1 VKTAGG
7 WSLQSLFEEGILM
20 SKAILLVDDEVAIL
34 RALQRVF
41 TRAGYRIFTCESA
54 AAGLELLAEQTVSLV
69 ISDFRMPG
77 MNGSEFLA
85 KVKEL
90 YPQTLGVILSGYAD
104 REALLA
110 SLNSGA
116 AWKFLEKPW
125 EDAQLLKDVEAAM
138 VERERRKAEA
148 QRTNLLMSSD
158 EALLELSASGV
169 VTRFNHAAAKV
180 LSTSP
185 SELRAK
191 VLSDIFVEINP
202 IELATFFHKK
212 DHDICLQTA
221 HGDAISLS
229 HRISDIYHYLL
240 KLTLVDALSTDVFD
254 GLTDLLDQ
262 NSLLGRMED
271 LISVRNGPFAVVV
284 LTIANFQSFV
294 DTLAESVVDA
304 LVLKIGQTLSQQ
316 LPTKA
321 LLAYVAT
328 DRFVVVFP
336 AIKQESAVQQMI
348 GQLLQPFNQQLS
360 IAAEK
365 VQLAFTVGYALSPQ
379 DGESAKQLLNNAV
392 TACHHNED
400 NPKQFY
406 LRYDRAIVE
415 LKRQHFE
422 ISNSL
427 YAAIE
432 EQQFQLYFQP
442 KISLQKGVC
451 DSAEVLLRWQHPKMG
466 WISPALFIPI
476 AESDGQIQ
484 LIGQWVLEQSFAQ
497 LQQWQHKNLGL
508 QRLAIN
514 LSGRQLQDPGLPSQ
528 VQKLLQKYQL
538 NPDMIELEITETFLM
553 ADIEQSRLLLL
564 QLKALG
570 LHLAMDDFGTGYS
583 SLAYLA
589 KLPVDVLKLDRSLL
603 IDLEDSPQSVSMVRH
618 MIRMAH
624 ELEMVVVAE
633 GIESKGQVAI
643 LRDMQCDFIQGYV
656 FSTPMPETDFVAYVS
671 TKTSQSQWELL
682 AND

>member
-1 VKTAGG
+1 
-7 WSLQSLFEEGILM
+7 M
-20 SKAILLVDDEVAIL
+20 PKAILLVDDEVAIL
-34 RALQRVF
+34 RALQRVL
-41 TRAGYRIFTCESA
+41 TRAGYRVFMCESA
-54 AAGLELLAEQTVSLV
+54 ADGLALLAEQPVSLV

-90 YPQTLGVILSGYAD
+90 YPQTLGVILSGYAE

-125 EDAQLLKDVEAAM
+125 DDAALLKEVETAIA
-138 VERERRKAEA
+138 ERERRKAEA
-148 QRTNLLMSSD
+148 QRTNLLLSSD

-169 VTRFNHAAAKV
+169 VTRFNHAAAKA
-180 LSTSP
+180 LSISP
-185 SELRAK
+185 SELRSK
-191 VLSDIFVEINP
+191 VLSEIFVDINP

-212 DHDICLQTA
+212 DHDICLLTQQ
-221 HGDAISLS
+221 GDSISVS

-240 KLTLVDALSTDVFD
+240 RLTLVDSLNTDVFD

-262 NSLLGRMED
+262 NTLLGRMED
-271 LISVRNGPFAVVV
+271 LISVKNGPFAVVV
-284 LTIANFQSFV
+284 LSIANFRNLV
-294 DTLAESVVDA
+294 DTLAESVLEA
-304 LVLKIGQTLSQQ
+304 LLLKIGQTLNQQ
-316 LPTKA
+316 LSAKA

-336 AIKQESAVQQMI
+336 VIKHESAVQQLI
-348 GQLLQPFNQQLS
+348 GQLLQPFNQQLLV
-360 IAAEK
+360 ANEK

-379 DGESAKQLLNNAV
+379 DGDSAKQLLHNAA
-392 TACHHNED
+392 TACHHNEN
-400 NPKQFY
+400 NPKAFY
-406 LRYDRAIVE
+406 LRFDRAIVE
-415 LKRQHFE
+415 LKRQQFE

-427 YAAIE
+427 YAAVE
-432 EQQFQLYFQP
+432 EQQMQLYYQP
-442 KISLQKGVC
+442 KISMQHGRC
-451 DSAEVLLRWQHPKMG
+451 QSAEALLRWHHPKMG

-484 LIGQWVLEQSFAQ
+484 LIGRWVLEQCFAQ
-497 LQQWQHKNLGL
+497 LQLWQQQKLGL

-514 LSGRQLQDPGLPSQ
+514 LSGRQLQDPHLPTLVKQ
-528 VQKLLQKYQL
+528 LLLKYQL
-538 NPDMIELEITETFLM
+538 DPDLIELEITETFLM
-553 ADIEQSRLLLL
+553 ADIDQSRSLLL
-564 QLKALG
+564 QLKQLG
-570 LHLAMDDFGTGYS
+570 IHLAMDDFGTGYS

-589 KLPVDVLKLDRSLL
+589 KLPIDVLKLDRSLL

-624 ELEMVVVAE
+624 ELGMVVVAE
-633 GIESKGQVAI
+633 GIESKGQVGI
-643 LRDMQCDFIQGYV
+643 LRDMQCDLIQGYV
-656 FSTPMPETDFVAYVS
+656 FSTPLPEAEFVAYVS
-671 TKTSQSQWELL
+671 SNAMQHQWELL

>member
-1 VKTAGG
+1 
-7 WSLQSLFEEGILM
+7 M

-41 TRAGYRIFTCESA
+41 TRAGYRVYTCESG
-54 AAGLELLAEQTVSLV
+54 AAGLELLAEQPVSLV

-77 MNGSEFLA
+77 MTGSEFLA
-85 KVKEL
+85 QVKEL

-125 EDAQLLKDVEAAM
+125 DDAQLLKDVEAAM
-138 VERERRKAEA
+138 VERDRRKAEA
-148 QRTNLLMSSD
+148 QRTNLLLSSD
-158 EALLELSASGV
+158 EALIELSASGV

-180 LSTSP
+180 LSTPP

-191 VLSDIFVEINP
+191 VLSDIFIDINP

-212 DHDICLQTA
+212 DHDICLQTP
-221 HGDAISLS
+221 HGDVISIS

-240 KLTLVDALSTDVFD
+240 KLNVVEALNSNLFA
-254 GLTDLLDQ
+254 GMTDLLDQ
-262 NSLLGRMED
+262 NALLSRMED
-271 LISVRNGPFAVVV
+271 LISVRTGPFAVVV

-294 DTLAESVVDA
+294 DTLAESVIDTMI
-304 LVLKIGQTLSQQ
+304 LKVGQTLGQQ
-316 LPTKA
+316 LSAKA

-336 AIKQESAVQQMI
+336 AIKQESTVQQLI

-360 IAAEK
+360 IATERM
-365 VQLAFTVGYALSPQ
+365 QLAFTVGYALSPQ
-379 DGESAKQLLNNAV
+379 DGDSAKQLLNNAI
-392 TACHHNED
+392 TACHHNEV
-400 NPKQFY
+400 NPKAFY
-406 LRYDRAIVE
+406 LRYDRSIVE
-415 LKRQHFE
+415 LKRQQFE

-442 KISLQKGVC
+442 KISLLQGVC
-451 DSAEVLLRWQHPKMG
+451 TSAEALLRWHHPKMG

-476 AESDGQIQ
+476 AERDGQIQ

-497 LQQWQHKNLGL
+497 LQHWQQKNLGL

-514 LSGRQLQDPGLPSQ
+514 LSGRQLEDPDLPAQ
-528 VQKLLQKYQL
+528 VQRLLQKYQL
-538 NPDMIELEITETFLM
+538 NPQMIELEITETFLM

-564 QLKALG
+564 QLKQLG

-624 ELEMVVVAE
+624 ELQMVVVAE

-656 FSTPMPETDFVAYVS
+656 FSTPMPDTEFAAYVS
-671 TKTSQSQWELL
+671 TKASESQWEQL

>member
-1 VKTAGG
+1 
-7 WSLQSLFEEGILM
+7 M

-41 TRAGYRIFTCESA
+41 VRAGYRVFTCESA
-54 AAGLELLAEQTVSLV
+54 AAGLSLLAEQPVSLV

-85 KVKEL
+85 KVKEN
-90 YPQTLGVILSGYAD
+90 YPLTLGVILSGYAD

-125 EDAQLLKDVEAAM
+125 DDVQLLKEVEAAM
-138 VERERRKAEA
+138 AERERRLAEA
-148 QRTNLLMSSD
+148 QRTNLLLSSD

-180 LSTSP
+180 LSISP
-185 SELRAK
+185 SELRSR
-191 VLSDIFVEINP
+191 VMSDIFVDINP

-212 DHDICLQTA
+212 DHDITLLTRNGHA
-221 HGDAISLS
+221 VSLS

-240 KLTLVDALSTDVFD
+240 KLRLVDALSSDVFD
-254 GLTDLLDQ
+254 GLNELLDQ
-262 NSLLGRMED
+262 NTLLGRLED

-284 LTIANFQSFV
+284 LSVANFQNYV
-294 DTLAESVVDA
+294 DTLAESVIDE
-304 LVLKIGQTLSQQ
+304 LMLNIGQILSRQ
-316 LPTKA
+316 LSAKA
-321 LLAYVAT
+321 MLAYVAT

-336 AIKQESAVQQMI
+336 AIKHESAVQQLI
-348 GQLLQPFNQQLS
+348 GQLLQPFNQQIS
-360 IAAEK
+360 ITSERL
-365 VQLAFTVGYALSPQ
+365 QLAFTVGYALAPE
-379 DGESAKQLLNNAV
+379 DGDSAKQLLNNAV
-392 TACHHNED
+392 TACHHNEV
-400 NPKQFY
+400 NPKAFY

-415 LKRQHFE
+415 LKRQQLE

-432 EQQFQLYFQP
+432 EQQLQLYYQP
-442 KISLQKGVC
+442 KIALGPGGCQ
-451 DSAEVLLRWQHPKMG
+451 SAEALLRWCHPKMG
-466 WISPALFIPI
+466 WVSPALFVPI

-484 LIGQWVLEQSFAQ
+484 LIGRWVLEQCFAQ
-497 LQQWQHKNLGL
+497 LQQWQQQGLGL

-514 LSGRQLQDPGLPSQ
+514 LSGRQLQDPQLPRQ
-528 VQKLLQKYQL
+528 VQHLLQKYQL
-538 NPDMIELEITETFLM
+538 DPDLIELEITETFLM
-553 ADIEQSRLLLL
+553 ADIEQSRMLLL
-564 QLKALG
+564 QLKQLG

-603 IDLEDSPQSVSMVRH
+603 IDLEDSPQSASMVRH

-624 ELEMVVVAE
+624 ELGMLVVAE

-643 LRDMQCDFIQGYV
+643 LRDMRCDFVQGYV
-656 FSTPMPETDFVAYVS
+656 FSTPLPEAEFAAYMTSNAGQYPWEQFTD
-671 TKTSQSQWELL
+671 
-682 AND
+682 D

>member
-1 VKTAGG
+1 
-7 WSLQSLFEEGILM
+7 M

-34 RALQRVF
+34 RALQRVL
-41 TRAGYRIFTCESA
+41 TRAGYRVFICESA
-54 AAGLELLAEQTVSLV
+54 AAGLDLLAQQSVSLV

-77 MNGSEFLA
+77 MKGSDFLA
-85 KVKEL
+85 QVKAL
-90 YPQTLGVILSGYAD
+90 YPQTLGVILSAYAD

-125 EDAQLLKDVEAAM
+125 DDAQLLKDVEAALA
-138 VERERRKAEA
+138 EKERRQAEI
-148 QRTNLLMSSD
+148 QRTNLLLSSD

-169 VTRFNHAAAKV
+169 VTRFNHAAAVV
-180 LSTSP
+180 LSMPP

-191 VLSDIFVEINP
+191 ALSDIFTDINP

-212 DHDICLQTA
+212 DHDICLQSQ
-221 HGDAISLS
+221 HGDAISIS

-240 KLTLVDALSTDVFD
+240 KLTLVDALSSDVFD

-262 NSLLGRMED
+262 NTLLGRMED
-271 LISVRNGPFAVVV
+271 LISVRSGPFAVVV
-284 LTIANFQSFV
+284 LTIANFQNFV
-294 DTLAESVVDA
+294 DTLPESVLEA
-304 LVLKIGQTLSQQ
+304 LLLNIGQTLNRQ
-316 LPTKA
+316 LSAKA
-321 LLAYVAT
+321 LLAYVAS

-336 AIKQESAVQQMI
+336 AIKHESAVQQFI
-348 GQLLQPFNQQLS
+348 GQLLHPFAQQLS
-360 IAAEK
+360 IATEK
-365 VQLAFTVGYALSPQ
+365 VQLSFTVGYALSPQ
-379 DGESAKQLLNNAV
+379 DGDSAKQLLHNAV
-392 TACHHNED
+392 TACHHNEV
-400 NPKQFY
+400 NPKAFY

-415 LKRQHFE
+415 LKRQQFE

-427 YAAIE
+427 YAAVE
-432 EQQFQLYFQP
+432 EQQLQLHYQP
-442 KISLQKGVC
+442 KISLLHGRCQ
-451 DSAEVLLRWQHPKMG
+451 SAEALLRWHHPKMG

-476 AESDGQIQ
+476 AERDGQIQ
-484 LIGQWVLEQSFAQ
+484 LLGQWVLEQCFAQ
-497 LQQWQHKNLGL
+497 LKQWQQQNLGL

-514 LSGRQLQDPGLPSQ
+514 LSGRQLQDPNLPTQ
-528 VQKLLQKYQL
+528 VQQLLQKYQL
-538 NPDMIELEITETFLM
+538 DPDVIELEITETFLM

-564 QLKALG
+564 QLKQLG

-603 IDLEDSPQSVSMVRH
+603 IDLEDSPQSASMVRH

-624 ELEMVVVAE
+624 ELGMVVVAE

-643 LRDMQCDFIQGYV
+643 LRDMQCDLIQGYV
-656 FSTPMPETDFVAYVS
+656 FSSALTEADFVVYVS
-671 TKTSQSQWELL
+671 SNTGQTQWEQF

>member
-1 VKTAGG
+1 
-7 WSLQSLFEEGILM
+7 M

-41 TRAGYRIFTCESA
+41 IRAGYRVFTCESA
-54 AAGLELLAEQTVSLV
+54 AAGLALLAEQPVSLV
-69 ISDFRMPG
+69 ISDFRMPV
-77 MNGSEFLA
+77 MTGSEFLA
-85 KVKEL
+85 KVKET

-125 EDAQLLKDVEAAM
+125 DDAQLLKDVEAAM
-138 VERERRKAEA
+138 AERERRLAEA
-148 QRTNLLMSSD
+148 QRTNLLLSSD

-191 VLSDIFVEINP
+191 VMSDIFIEINP

-212 DHDICLQTA
+212 DHDITLLTS
-221 HGDAISLS
+221 HGDAISIS

-254 GLTDLLDQ
+254 GLNELLDQ
-262 NSLLGRMED
+262 NTLLGRMED

-284 LTIANFQSFV
+284 LTIANFQNYL

-304 LVLKIGQTLSQQ
+304 LILKIGQILSRQ
-316 LPTKA
+316 LSAKA
-321 LLAYVAT
+321 LLAYVAR

-336 AIKQESAVQQMI
+336 GIKHESAVQQLI
-348 GQLLQPFNQQLS
+348 GQLLQPFNQQ
-360 IAAEK
+360 IFITAERLP
-365 VQLAFTVGYALSPQ
+365 LAFTVGYALSPE
-379 DGESAKQLLNNAV
+379 DGDSAKQLLNNAV
-392 TACHHNED
+392 TACHHNEV
-400 NPKQFY
+400 NPKAFY

-415 LKRQHFE
+415 LKRQQFE

-432 EQQFQLYFQP
+432 EQQMQLYYQP
-442 KISLQKGVC
+442 KISLLHGRC
-451 DSAEVLLRWQHPKMG
+451 HSAEALLRWHHPTMG

-484 LIGQWVLEQSFAQ
+484 LIGRWVLDQCFAQ
-497 LQQWQHKNLGL
+497 VQQWQQQHLGL

-514 LSGRQLQDPGLPSQ
+514 LSGRQLQDPKLPDQ
-528 VQKLLQKYQL
+528 VKQLLQKYQL
-538 NPDMIELEITETFLM
+538 DPNLIELEITETFLM
-553 ADIEQSRLLLL
+553 ADIELSRLLLL
-564 QLKALG
+564 QLKQLG

-603 IDLEDSPQSVSMVRH
+603 IDLEDSPQSASMVRH

-624 ELEMVVVAE
+624 ELGMLVVAE
-633 GIESKGQVAI
+633 GIESKGQVSI
-643 LRDMQCDFIQGYV
+643 LRDMRCDYIQGYV
-656 FSTPMPETDFVAYVS
+656 FSMPLPEAEFAAYLS
-671 TKTSQSQWELL
+671 SNAGQHQWEQF

>member
-1 VKTAGG
+1 
-7 WSLQSLFEEGILM
+7 M

-41 TRAGYRIFTCESA
+41 TRAGYRVFICESA
-54 AAGLELLAEQTVSLV
+54 TAGLALLAEQPVSLV

-77 MNGSEFLA
+77 MTGSEFLA
-85 KVKEL
+85 KVKEM

-125 EDAQLLKDVEAAM
+125 DDAQLLKDVEAAM
-138 VERERRKAEA
+138 VERDHRKAEA
-148 QRTNLLMSSD
+148 QRTNLLLSSD

-185 SELRAK
+185 SELRSK
-191 VLSDIFVEINP
+191 VMSDIFVDINP

-212 DHDICLQTA
+212 DHDITLRTS
-221 HGDAISLS
+221 HGDAISVS

-240 KLTLVDALSTDVFD
+240 KLTLIDALSTDVFD
-254 GLTDLLDQ
+254 GLTELLDQ
-262 NSLLGRMED
+262 NTLLGRMED

-284 LTIANFQSFV
+284 LSIANFQNYV
-294 DTLAESVVDA
+294 DTLAESVVDE
-304 LVLKIGQTLSQQ
+304 LILNIGQTLNRRLSA
-316 LPTKA
+316 KA
-321 LLAYVAT
+321 LLAYVAK

-336 AIKQESAVQQMI
+336 AIKHESAVQQLI
-348 GQLLQPFNQQLS
+348 GQLLQPFNQQIFVTS
-360 IAAEK
+360 ER
-365 VQLAFTVGYALSPQ
+365 VQLAFTVGYALSPE
-379 DGESAKQLLNNAV
+379 DGDSAKQLLNNAV
-392 TACHHNED
+392 TACHHNEV
-400 NPKQFY
+400 NPKAFY

-415 LKRQHFE
+415 LKRRQFE

-432 EQQFQLYFQP
+432 EQQMQLYYQP
-442 KISLQKGVC
+442 KISLQHGRC
-451 DSAEVLLRWQHPKMG
+451 QSAEALLRWYHPKMG
-466 WISPALFIPI
+466 WVSPALFIPI

-484 LIGQWVLEQSFAQ
+484 LIGRWVLEQCFAK
-497 LQQWQHKNLGL
+497 LQQWQQQNLGL

-514 LSGRQLQDPGLPSQ
+514 LSGRQLQDPQLPVQ
-528 VQKLLQKYQL
+528 VKQLLQKYQL
-538 NPDMIELEITETFLM
+538 DPDRIELEITETFLM
-553 ADIEQSRLLLL
+553 ADIGQSRLLLL
-564 QLKALG
+564 QLKQLG

-603 IDLEDSPQSVSMVRH
+603 IDLEDSPQSASMVRH

-624 ELEMVVVAE
+624 ELGMVVVAE
-633 GIESKGQVAI
+633 GIESKGQVVL

-656 FSTPMPETDFVAYVS
+656 FSTPLPEAEFVAYIS
-671 TKTSQSQWELL
+671 SNAGQYQWEQL

>member
-1 VKTAGG
+1 
-7 WSLQSLFEEGILM
+7 M

-34 RALQRVF
+34 RALQRVL
-41 TRAGYRIFTCESA
+41 TRAGYRVFICESA
-54 AAGLELLAEQTVSLV
+54 AAGLALLEGQSVSLV

-77 MNGSEFLA
+77 MNGSDFLA
-85 KVKEL
+85 QVKAL
-90 YPQTLGVILSGYAD
+90 YPQTLGVILSAYAD

-125 EDAQLLKDVEAAM
+125 DDAQLLKDVEAALA
-138 VERERRKAEA
+138 EKERRQAEI
-148 QRTNLLMSSD
+148 QRTNLLLSSD

-169 VTRFNHAAAKV
+169 VTRFNHAAAVV
-180 LSTSP
+180 LSMPP

-191 VLSDIFVEINP
+191 ALSDIFTEINP

-212 DHDICLQTA
+212 DHDICLQSQ

-240 KLTLVDALSTDVFD
+240 KLTLVDALSSDVFD

-262 NSLLGRMED
+262 NTLLGRMED
-271 LISVRNGPFAVVV
+271 LISVRSGPFAVVV
-284 LTIANFQSFV
+284 LTIANFQNFV
-294 DTLAESVVDA
+294 DTLAESIVEA
-304 LVLKIGQTLSQQ
+304 LLLNIGQMLNRQLSA
-316 LPTKA
+316 KA
-321 LLAYVAT
+321 LLAYVAS

-336 AIKQESAVQQMI
+336 AIKHESAVQQLI
-348 GQLLQPFNQQLS
+348 GQLLQPFAQQLS
-360 IAAEK
+360 IATEK
-365 VQLAFTVGYALSPQ
+365 VQLAFTVGYSLSPQ
-379 DGESAKQLLNNAV
+379 DGDSAKQLLHNAV
-392 TACHHNED
+392 TACHHNEM
-400 NPKQFY
+400 NPKAFY

-415 LKRQHFE
+415 LKRQQFE

-427 YAAIE
+427 YAAVE
-432 EQQFQLYFQP
+432 EQQLQLHYQP
-442 KISLQKGVC
+442 KISLLHGHCQ
-451 DSAEVLLRWQHPKMG
+451 SAEALLRWHHPKMG

-476 AESDGQIQ
+476 AERDGQIQ
-484 LIGQWVLEQSFAQ
+484 LLGQWVLEQCFAQ
-497 LQQWQHKNLGL
+497 LKQWQQQNLGL

-514 LSGRQLQDPGLPSQ
+514 LSGRQLQDPNLPAQ
-528 VQKLLQKYQL
+528 VQQLLQKYQL
-538 NPDMIELEITETFLM
+538 NPDVIELEITETFLM

-564 QLKALG
+564 QLKQLG

-603 IDLEDSPQSVSMVRH
+603 IDLEDSPQSASMVRH

-624 ELEMVVVAE
+624 ELGMVVVAE

-643 LRDMQCDFIQGYV
+643 LRDMQCDLIQGYV
-656 FSTPMPETDFVAYVS
+656 FSCALTDTDFAVYVS
-671 TKTSQSQWELL
+671 SNTGQTQWEQF

>member
-1 VKTAGG
+1 
-7 WSLQSLFEEGILM
+7 M

-34 RALQRVF
+34 RALQRVL
-41 TRAGYRIFTCESA
+41 TRAGYRVFICESA
-54 AAGLELLAEQTVSLV
+54 AAGLAFLAEQPVSLV

-77 MNGSEFLA
+77 MTGSDFLA
-85 KVKEL
+85 QVKLL

-125 EDAQLLKDVEAAM
+125 NDAQLLKDVEAALA
-138 VERERRKAEA
+138 ERDRRQAEI
-148 QRTNLLMSSD
+148 QRTNLLLSSD
-158 EALLELSASGV
+158 EPLLELSASGV
-169 VTRFNHAAAKV
+169 VTRFNHAAAQV
-180 LSTSP
+180 LSMPP

-191 VLSDIFVEINP
+191 ALSDIFTDINP

-212 DHDICLQTA
+212 DHDICLQSQQ
-221 HGDAISLS
+221 GDAISLS

-240 KLTLVDALSTDVFD
+240 KLTLIEALSTDVFD

-262 NSLLGRMED
+262 TTLLGRLED

-284 LTIANFQSFV
+284 LTIANFQNFV

-304 LVLKIGQTLSQQ
+304 LILNIGQTLSRQ
-316 LPTKA
+316 LSAKA

-336 AIKQESAVQQMI
+336 AIKQESAVQQLI
-348 GQLLQPFNQQLS
+348 GQLLQPFNQQLA

-365 VQLAFTVGYALSPQ
+365 LQLAFTVGYALSPQ
-379 DGESAKQLLNNAV
+379 DGDSAKQLLHNAV
-392 TACHHNED
+392 TACHHNEN
-400 NPKQFY
+400 NPKAFY

-415 LKRQHFE
+415 LKRQQFE

-427 YAAIE
+427 YAAVE
-432 EQQFQLYFQP
+432 EQQLQLYYQP
-442 KISLQKGVC
+442 KISLQHGRC
-451 DSAEVLLRWQHPKMG
+451 QSAEALLRWHHPKMG

-476 AESDGQIQ
+476 AERDGQIQ
-484 LIGQWVLEQSFAQ
+484 LIGQWVLEQCFAQ
-497 LQQWQHKNLGL
+497 LQQWQLQNLGL
-508 QRLAIN
+508 HRLAIN
-514 LSGRQLQDPGLPSQ
+514 LSGRQLQDPGLPAQ
-528 VQKLLQKYQL
+528 VQQLLQKYQL
-538 NPDMIELEITETFLM
+538 NPDVIELEITETFLM

-564 QLKALG
+564 QLKQLG
-570 LHLAMDDFGTGYS
+570 IHLAMDDFGTGYS

-603 IDLEDSPQSVSMVRH
+603 IDLEDSPQSASMVRH

-624 ELEMVVVAE
+624 ELGMTVVAE

-643 LRDMQCDFIQGYV
+643 LREMQCDLIQGYV
-656 FSTPMPETDFVAYVS
+656 FSSPMPEAEFVSYVS
-671 TKTSQSQWELL
+671 SNAGLYQWEQLT
-682 AND
+682 ND

>member
-1 VKTAGG
+1 
-7 WSLQSLFEEGILM
+7 M

-34 RALQRVF
+34 RALQRVL
-41 TRAGYRIFTCESA
+41 TRAGYRVFICESA
-54 AAGLELLAEQTVSLV
+54 AAGLALLEGQSVSLV

-77 MNGSEFLA
+77 MNGSDFLA
-85 KVKEL
+85 QVKAL
-90 YPQTLGVILSGYAD
+90 YPQTLGVILSAYAD

-125 EDAQLLKDVEAAM
+125 DDAQLLKDVEAALA
-138 VERERRKAEA
+138 EKERRQAEI
-148 QRTNLLMSSD
+148 QRTNLLLSSD

-169 VTRFNHAAAKV
+169 VTRFNHAAAVV
-180 LSTSP
+180 LSMPP

-191 VLSDIFVEINP
+191 ALSDIFTEINP

-212 DHDICLQTA
+212 DHDICLQSQ

-240 KLTLVDALSTDVFD
+240 KLTLVDALSSDVFD

-262 NSLLGRMED
+262 NTLLGRMED
-271 LISVRNGPFAVVV
+271 LISVRSGPFAVVV
-284 LTIANFQSFV
+284 LTIANFQNFV
-294 DTLAESVVDA
+294 DTLAESIVEA
-304 LVLKIGQTLSQQ
+304 LLLNIGQMLNRQLSA
-316 LPTKA
+316 KA
-321 LLAYVAT
+321 LLAYVAS

-336 AIKQESAVQQMI
+336 AIKHESAVQQLI
-348 GQLLQPFNQQLS
+348 GQLLQPFAQQLS
-360 IAAEK
+360 IATEK
-365 VQLAFTVGYALSPQ
+365 VPLAFTVGYALSPQ
-379 DGESAKQLLNNAV
+379 DGDSAKQLLHNAV
-392 TACHHNED
+392 TACHHNEM
-400 NPKQFY
+400 NPKAFY

-415 LKRQHFE
+415 LKRQQFE

-427 YAAIE
+427 YAAVE
-432 EQQFQLYFQP
+432 EQQLQLHYQP
-442 KISLQKGVC
+442 KISLLHGHCQ
-451 DSAEVLLRWQHPKMG
+451 SAEALLRWHHPKMG

-476 AESDGQIQ
+476 AERDGQIQ
-484 LIGQWVLEQSFAQ
+484 LLGQWVLEQCFAQ
-497 LQQWQHKNLGL
+497 LKQWQQQNLGL

-514 LSGRQLQDPGLPSQ
+514 LSGRQLQDPNLPAQ
-528 VQKLLQKYQL
+528 VQQLLQKYQL
-538 NPDMIELEITETFLM
+538 NPDVIELEITETFLM

-564 QLKALG
+564 QLKQLG

-603 IDLEDSPQSVSMVRH
+603 IDLEDSPQSASMVRH

-624 ELEMVVVAE
+624 ELGMVVVAE

-643 LRDMQCDFIQGYV
+643 LRDMQCDLIQGYV
-656 FSTPMPETDFVAYVS
+656 FSCALTDTDFAVYVS
-671 TKTSQSQWELL
+671 SNTGQTQWEQF

>member
-1 VKTAGG
+1 
-7 WSLQSLFEEGILM
+7 M

-54 AAGLELLAEQTVSLV
+54 AAGLELLTEHPVSLV

-191 VLSDIFVEINP
+191 VLSDIFIDINP

-212 DHDICLQTA
+212 DHDICLQTV

-316 LPTKA
+316 LSAKA

-336 AIKQESAVQQMI
+336 AIKQESALQQMI
-348 GQLLQPFNQQLS
+348 GQLLQPFNQQLL
-360 IAAEK
+360 IASEK
-365 VQLAFTVGYALSPQ
+365 VQLAFTVGYALSPL

-442 KISLQKGVC
+442 KISLLQGVC

-497 LQQWQHKNLGL
+497 LQQWQQKNLGL

-656 FSTPMPETDFVAYVS
+656 FSTPMPETDFVSYMS

>member
-1 VKTAGG
+1 VKTAGH
-7 WSLQSLFEEGILM
+7 WSLQLLFEEGILM

-54 AAGLELLAEQTVSLV
+54 AAGLELLTEHPVSLV

-191 VLSDIFVEINP
+191 VLSDIFIDINP

-212 DHDICLQTA
+212 DHDICLQTV

-304 LVLKIGQTLSQQ
+304 LVLKIGKTLSQQ
-316 LPTKA
+316 LSAKA

-336 AIKQESAVQQMI
+336 AIKQESALQQMI
-348 GQLLQPFNQQLS
+348 GQLLQPFNQQLL
-360 IAAEK
+360 IASEK
-365 VQLAFTVGYALSPQ
+365 VQLAFTVGYALSPL

-442 KISLQKGVC
+442 KISLLQGVC

-497 LQQWQHKNLGL
+497 LQQWQQKNLGL

-656 FSTPMPETDFVAYVS
+656 FSTPMPETDFVSYMS

>member
-1 VKTAGG
+1 
-7 WSLQSLFEEGILM
+7 M

-41 TRAGYRIFTCESA
+41 TRAGYRVFICESG
-54 AAGLELLAEQTVSLV
+54 AAGLALLAEQPVSLI

-77 MNGSEFLA
+77 MTGSEFLA

-125 EDAQLLKDVEAAM
+125 DDAQLLKDVEAAM

-148 QRTNLLMSSD
+148 QRTNLLLSSD

-191 VLSDIFVEINP
+191 ALSDIFVDINP

-212 DHDICLQTA
+212 DHDICLQT
-221 HGDAISLS
+221 HDGDTISIS

-254 GLTDLLDQ
+254 GLTELLDQ
-262 NSLLGRMED
+262 NSLLGRIED
-271 LISVRNGPFAVVV
+271 LISVKNGPFAVVV

-304 LVLKIGQTLSQQ
+304 MVLKIGQTLSQQ
-316 LPTKA
+316 LSAKA

-336 AIKQESAVQQMI
+336 SIKQESAVQLLI

-360 IAAEK
+360 IAAER
-365 VQLAFTVGYALSPQ
+365 VQMAFTVGYALSPQ
-379 DGESAKQLLNNAV
+379 DGDSAKQLLNNAV
-392 TACHHNED
+392 TACHHNEV
-400 NPKQFY
+400 NPKAFY

-415 LKRQHFE
+415 LKRQQFE

-442 KISLQKGVC
+442 KISLQHGLCV
-451 DSAEVLLRWQHPKMG
+451 SAEALLRWHHPKMG

-508 QRLAIN
+508 KRLAIN
-514 LSGRQLQDPGLPSQ
+514 LSGRQLEDPGLPTQ

-538 NPDMIELEITETFLM
+538 NPDLIELEITETFLM
-553 ADIEQSRLLLL
+553 ADIEQSRLLLQ
-564 QLKALG
+564 QLKQLG
-570 LHLAMDDFGTGYS
+570 IHLAMDDFGTGYS

-589 KLPVDVLKLDRSLL
+589 KLPIDVLKLDRSLL

-643 LRDMQCDFIQGYV
+643 LRDMQCDYIQGYV
-656 FSTPMPETDFVAYVS
+656 FSTPMADTEFVSYISSKA
-671 TKTSQSQWELL
+671 SQSQWEQLV
-682 AND
+682 ND

>member
-1 VKTAGG
+1 
-7 WSLQSLFEEGILM
+7 M
-20 SKAILLVDDEVAIL
+20 PKAILLVDDEVAIL
-34 RALQRVF
+34 RALQRVL
-41 TRAGYRIFTCESA
+41 TRAGFRVFICESA
-54 AAGLELLAEQTVSLV
+54 AAGLTLLTEQQVALV

-85 KVKEL
+85 RVKEL

-125 EDAQLLKDVEAAM
+125 DDVQLLKDVDAALA
-138 VERERRKAEA
+138 ERDRRKAEA
-148 QRTNLLMSSD
+148 QRTNLLLSSD
-158 EALLELSASGV
+158 EALLELSASGL
-169 VTRFNHAAAKV
+169 VTRFNHGAAKV
-180 LSTSP
+180 LSIPP

-191 VLSDIFVEINP
+191 PLSDIFTEINP

-212 DHDICLQTA
+212 DHDICLKSQ

-240 KLTLVDALSTDVFD
+240 KLTLIDALSNDVFN
-254 GLTDLLDQ
+254 GLAELLDQ
-262 NSLLGRMED
+262 PALLGRMED
-271 LISVRNGPFAVVV
+271 LLSVRSGPFAVVV
-284 LTIANFQSFV
+284 LTIAGYQNFV
-294 DTLAESVVDA
+294 DTLTETLVAA
-304 LVLKIGQTLSQQ
+304 LLLKVGQTLNRQ
-316 LPTKA
+316 LSKKA
-321 LLAYVAT
+321 LLAYVAS

-336 AIKQESAVQQMI
+336 DIKQESAVQQLI
-348 GQLLQPFNQQLS
+348 GQLLLPFNHQLS
-360 IAAEK
+360 IETEK

-379 DGESAKQLLNNAV
+379 DGDSAKQLLQNAV
-392 TACHHNED
+392 TACHHNEM
-400 NPKQFY
+400 NPKAFY

-427 YAAIE
+427 YAAVE
-432 EQQFQLYFQP
+432 EQQLQLFYQP
-442 KISLQKGVC
+442 KVSLQHGHC
-451 DSAEVLLRWQHPKMG
+451 QSAEALLRWQHPKMG
-466 WISPALFIPI
+466 WISPAVFIPI

-484 LIGQWVLEQSFAQ
+484 LIGNWVLEHCFAQ
-497 LQQWQHKNLGL
+497 LQQWQQQQLGI

-514 LSGRQLQDPGLPSQ
+514 LSGRQLQDPQLPAL
-528 VQKLLQKYQL
+528 VQQLLHKYQL
-538 NPDMIELEITETFLM
+538 DPDLIELEITETFLM

-564 QLKALG
+564 QLKQLG

-603 IDLEDSPQSVSMVRH
+603 IDLEHSPQSASMVRH

-624 ELEMVVVAE
+624 ELGMLVVAE
-633 GIESKGQVAI
+633 GIESKGQVTI

-656 FSTPMPETDFVAYVS
+656 FSTPLPEAEFVAYLS
-671 TKTSQSQWELL
+671 SNAGQHEWELL

>member
-1 VKTAGG
+1 
-7 WSLQSLFEEGILM
+7 M

-34 RALQRVF
+34 RALQRVL
-41 TRAGYRIFTCESA
+41 TRAGYRVFICESA
-54 AAGLELLAEQTVSLV
+54 AAGLALLEGQSVSLV

-77 MNGSEFLA
+77 MNGSDFLA
-85 KVKEL
+85 QVKAF
-90 YPQTLGVILSGYAD
+90 YPQTLGVILSAYAD

-125 EDAQLLKDVEAAM
+125 DDAQLLKDVEAALA
-138 VERERRKAEA
+138 EKERRQAEI
-148 QRTNLLMSSD
+148 QRTNLLLSSD

-169 VTRFNHAAAKV
+169 VTRFNHAAAVV
-180 LSTSP
+180 LSMPP

-191 VLSDIFVEINP
+191 ALSDIFTEINP

-212 DHDICLQTA
+212 DHDICLQSQ

-240 KLTLVDALSTDVFD
+240 KLTLVDALSSDVFD

-262 NSLLGRMED
+262 NTLLGRMED
-271 LISVRNGPFAVVV
+271 LISVRSGPFAVVV
-284 LTIANFQSFV
+284 LTIANFQNFV
-294 DTLAESVVDA
+294 DTLAESIVEA
-304 LVLKIGQTLSQQ
+304 LLLNIGQMLNRQLSA
-316 LPTKA
+316 KA
-321 LLAYVAT
+321 LLAYVAS

-336 AIKQESAVQQMI
+336 AIKHESAVQQLI
-348 GQLLQPFNQQLS
+348 GQLLQPFAQQLS
-360 IAAEK
+360 IATEK
-365 VQLAFTVGYALSPQ
+365 VPLAFTVGYALSPQ
-379 DGESAKQLLNNAV
+379 DGDSAKQLLHNAV
-392 TACHHNED
+392 TACHHNEM
-400 NPKQFY
+400 NPKAFY

-415 LKRQHFE
+415 LKRQQFE

-427 YAAIE
+427 YAAVE
-432 EQQFQLYFQP
+432 EQQLQLHYQP
-442 KISLQKGVC
+442 KISLLHGHCQ
-451 DSAEVLLRWQHPKMG
+451 SAEALLRWHHPKMG

-476 AESDGQIQ
+476 AERDGQIQ
-484 LIGQWVLEQSFAQ
+484 LLGQWVLEQCFAQ
-497 LQQWQHKNLGL
+497 LKQWQQQNLGL

-514 LSGRQLQDPGLPSQ
+514 LSGRQLQDPNLPAQ
-528 VQKLLQKYQL
+528 VQQLLQKYQL
-538 NPDMIELEITETFLM
+538 NPDVIELEITETFLM

-564 QLKALG
+564 QLKQLG

-603 IDLEDSPQSVSMVRH
+603 IDLEDSPQSASMVRH

-624 ELEMVVVAE
+624 ELGMVVVAE

-643 LRDMQCDFIQGYV
+643 LRDMQCDLIQGYV
-656 FSTPMPETDFVAYVS
+656 FSCALTDTDFAVYVS
-671 TKTSQSQWELL
+671 SNTGQTQWEQF